1 MGELITDAIL
11 GKLNSVNTRS
21 TDMLAHI
28 SVFPILENRDGENC
42 GHVENQCFQNCC
54 SSATELI
61 TRAVSSSTECKKE
74 PQESQ
79 QAGSL
84 CGQKPAQDS
93 KAKKATRSPTKA
105 RRKSEASRA
114 APKQR
119 NDFKVTLCPAGTA
132 AVLLRITRL
141 LPDEVGARN
150 SP

>member
-1 MGELITDAIL
+1 MGEFITDSMV

-28 SVFPILENRDGENC
+28 PLFPTLEDRDGENC
-42 GHVENQCFQNCC
+42 GHVENRFCC
-54 SSATELI
+54 SSTTELI

-79 QAGSL
+79 EAGSL
-84 CGQKPAQDS
+84 CSQKPAQDC

-119 NDFKVTLCPAGTA
+119 NDFKATLCPAGTA
-132 AVLLRITRL
+132 AVLRTTRL
-141 LPDEVGARN
+141 LPNEVGARN
-150 SP
+150 SL